1 MHDMSPLVGSAAPAF
16 TLPATNGGTVSLAEH
31 TGERSVL
38 VAFFPLAFTSTC
50 TAELCAMTD
59 DYSQFESRGVAVIP
73 VSVDSVPTLNEFK
86 AKHAIG
92 VDLASDF
99 KRDVSRSYG
108 VLNEERFYS
117 NRAYFLVDKRGV
129 VRWSHIEK
137 VNRDRREN
145 ADLFAAIESLQG

>member
-1 MHDMSPLVGSAAPAF
+1 MSLAIGSTAPPI

-31 TGERSVL
+31 AGNRNVL

-59 DYSQFESRGVAVIP
+59 DYSQFVSRDVAVIG
-73 VSVDSVPTLNEFK
+73 VSVDSVPTLKVFK
-86 AKHAIG
+86 AKHEIE

-99 KRDVSRSYG
+99 RRDVSRAYG

-117 NRAYFLVDKRGV
+117 NRAYFLIDKAGI
-129 VRWSHIEK
+129 VRWSHVEK
-137 VNRDRREN
+137 VNGERREN
-145 ADLFAAIESLQG
+145 AELFAAIASLKG